1 MGWLVALTW
10 PSWWSCGI
18 FDKGVVDVLPV
29 AVQVASLASLWVAW
43 QGNLGVS
50 ANSRGGARSGVGDMG
65 QATVGYDVDA
75 GVGLGLAL
83 RESRF
88 NLSLGY
94 GPSFTV
100 RDVNGRDR
108 ALLVMHGGS
117 LNLGFGGRGYAL
129 GLSQS
134 LSVGTTSFRGLRTT
148 PVDPMAMPNPTMP
161 RVDLVPTV
169 ETAKVFNSSTNA
181 NFNYQWDPRLSSGAG
196 AAYSIS
202 GGSGAAQTAYPQVRT
217 AMGSL
222 STGYLM
228 SGRDTFGLQAAFARI
243 TTKGG
248 TSMTAPMGPLV
259 MSPDFLY
266 WTLTSG
272 LDWSHKFS
280 TTTRGSLSG
289 GAFGYS
295 TTTPGHT
302 PLYSLALTAAGTI
315 DTQLMRVAGFTIN
328 GGVGTGVAPAV
339 NQLNGTMQQRVQ
351 GTGRVSAT
359 MARFSINAS
368 ADGAQSFPTGDPNAI
383 RLLGVGA
390 GLGYSPAQFVDLS
403 ADYRSTWQTSGAASI
418 PRLWVVFVGIGVRA
432 PPLRF

>member
-1 MGWLVALTW
+1 M
-10 PSWWSCGI
+10 
-18 FDKGVVDVLPV
+18 LPV

-43 QGNLGVS
+43 QGNLGVA
-50 ANSRGGARSGVGDMG
+50 ANSRGGARSGVGEMG
-65 QATVGYDVDA
+65 RATVGYDVDVGA
-75 GVGLGLAL
+75 GLGLQL

-88 NLSLGY
+88 NLGLGY
-94 GPSFTV
+94 GPNVTV

-134 LSVGTTSFRGLRTT
+134 LSVGTTSFRGLRTV

-169 ETAKVFNSSTNA
+169 ETAKVFNASTNA
-181 NFNYQWDPRLSSGAG
+181 NFNYQWDGRLSSGAG
-196 AAYSIS
+196 AGYSIN
-202 GGSGAAQTAYPQVRT
+202 GGSGSSQTAYPQVRT

-228 SGRDTFGLQAAFARI
+228 SGRDTFGIQAAFARI

-248 TSMTAPMGPLV
+248 TTMTVPMGPLV

-266 WTLTSG
+266 WTLNSS
-272 LDWSHKFS
+272 LNWAHRFS
-280 TTTRGSLSG
+280 AATNGTLNG

-315 DTQLMRVAGFTIN
+315 DTQLAHLAGFTIN
-328 GGVGTGVAPAV
+328 GGMGTGVSPAV

-351 GTGRVSAT
+351 GTGRISAT

-390 GLGYSPAQFVDLS
+390 GLGYSPAQFVDFS
-403 ADYRSTWQTSGAASI
+403 ADYRSTWQTAGATSI
-418 PRLWVVFVGIGVRA
+418 PRLWVVFVGVGVRA